1 MKIALGL
8 GCDRGTPLATLQR
21 VIDEALASCHA
32 QIVDVAAVASIDLKA
47 DEPALLQ
54 LAQVHGWLI
63 RFHPAN
69 ELALVDVDQTMLDLA
84 AQREL
89 PGGQPMTVCQGN
101 VEALPFEAGAFD
113 TVVAQ
118 FLFCGVTQP
127 VQGLRECRRVL
138 APGGRLFLL
147 EHVRSDHC
155 FLGPLLDALNVVTSR
170 LFADRFNQRV
180 EPLLAEAGWRVVR
193 REDLFLDVIRL
204 LEAVPQ
210 EEEAA
215 KS

>member
-1 MKIALGL
+1 MMAKVFDLFLSLVIARAWRRSHLERVQGRVLEAGGGSGL
-8 GCDRGTPLATLQR
+8 SLPCYPRA
-21 VIDEALASCHA
+21 
-32 QIVDVAAVASIDLKA
+32 
-47 DEPALLQ
+47 
-54 LAQVHGWLI
+54 GWT
-63 RFHPAN
+63 
-69 ELALVDVDQTMLDLA
+69 ELALVDLDQTMLDLA

-89 PGGQPMTVCQGN
+89 PGGQPVTVCQGN

-118 FLFCGVTQP
+118 FLFCGVKQP

-147 EHVRSDHC
+147 EHVRSDHW
-155 FLGPLLDALNVVTSR
+155 FLGLLLDALNVVTSR

>member
-1 MKIALGL
+1 MMAKVFDLFLSLVIARAWRRSHLERVQGRVLEAGGGSGL
-8 GCDRGTPLATLQR
+8 SLPCYPRA
-21 VIDEALASCHA
+21 
-32 QIVDVAAVASIDLKA
+32 
-47 DEPALLQ
+47 
-54 LAQVHGWLI
+54 GWT
-63 RFHPAN
+63 
-69 ELALVDVDQTMLDLA
+69 ELALVDLDQTMLDLA

-118 FLFCGVTQP
+118 FLFCGVKQP

-147 EHVRSDHC
+147 EHVRSDNWL
-155 FLGPLLDALNVVTSR
+155 LGPLLDAVNVLTSR
-170 LFADRFNQRV
+170 LFADRFNQRI

>member
-1 MKIALGL
+1 MMAKVFDLFLSLVIARAWRRSHLERVQGRALEAGGGSGL
-8 GCDRGTPLATLQR
+8 SLPCYPRA
-21 VIDEALASCHA
+21 
-32 QIVDVAAVASIDLKA
+32 
-47 DEPALLQ
+47 
-54 LAQVHGWLI
+54 GWT
-63 RFHPAN
+63 
-69 ELALVDVDQTMLDLA
+69 ELALVDLDQTMLDLA

-118 FLFCGVTQP
+118 FLFCGVKQP

-147 EHVRSDHC
+147 EHVRSDHW
-155 FLGPLLDALNVVTSR
+155 FLGLLLDALNVVTSR

>member
-1 MKIALGL
+1 MMAKVFDLFLSLVIARAWRRSHLERVQGRVLEAGGGSGL
-8 GCDRGTPLATLQR
+8 SLPCYPRA
-21 VIDEALASCHA
+21 
-32 QIVDVAAVASIDLKA
+32 
-47 DEPALLQ
+47 
-54 LAQVHGWLI
+54 GWT
-63 RFHPAN
+63 
-69 ELALVDVDQTMLDLA
+69 ELALVDLDQTMLDLA

-147 EHVRSDHC
+147 EHVRSDHW
-155 FLGPLLDALNVVTSR
+155 FLGLLLDALNVVTSR

>member
-1 MKIALGL
+1 MLAKAFDLFLSLVISRSWRRSHLERVQGRVLEVGGGSGL
-8 GCDRGTPLATLQR
+8 SLSCYPHTGWNGLVLLDLDQEMLA
-21 VIDEALASCHA
+21 
-32 QIVDVAAVASIDLKA
+32 
-47 DEPALLQ
+47 
-54 LAQVHGWLI
+54 
-63 RFHPAN
+63 
-69 ELALVDVDQTMLDLA
+69 LA
-84 AQREL
+84 AQRKL
-89 PGGQPMTVCQGN
+89 PGGQPITVCQGN
-101 VEALPFEAGAFD
+101 VEALPFEDGAFD
-113 TVVAQ
+113 TIVAQ
-118 FLFCGVTQP
+118 FLFCGVRQP

-147 EHVRSDHC
+147 EHVRSDHW
-155 FLGPLLDALNVVTSR
+155 FLGLLLDALNVVTSR

>member
-1 MKIALGL
+1 MMAKVFDLFLSLVIARAWRRSHLERVQGRVLEAGGGSGL
-8 GCDRGTPLATLQR
+8 SLPCYPRA
-21 VIDEALASCHA
+21 
-32 QIVDVAAVASIDLKA
+32 
-47 DEPALLQ
+47 
-54 LAQVHGWLI
+54 GWT
-63 RFHPAN
+63 
-69 ELALVDVDQTMLDLA
+69 ELALVDLDQTMLDLA

-118 FLFCGVTQP
+118 FLFCGVKQP
-127 VQGLRECRRVL
+127 VQWLRECRRVL

-147 EHVRSDHC
+147 EHVRSDHW
-155 FLGPLLDALNVVTSR
+155 FLGLLLDALNVVTSR

>member
-1 MKIALGL
+1 
-8 GCDRGTPLATLQR
+8 
-21 VIDEALASCHA
+21 
-32 QIVDVAAVASIDLKA
+32 
-47 DEPALLQ
+47 
-54 LAQVHGWLI
+54 
-63 RFHPAN
+63 
-69 ELALVDVDQTMLDLA
+69 
-84 AQREL
+84 
-89 PGGQPMTVCQGN
+89 MTVCQGN
-101 VEALPFEAGAFD
+101 VEALPFADGTFD

-118 FLFCGVTQP
+118 FLFCGVRQP

-147 EHVRSDHC
+147 EHVRSDHW
-155 FLGPLLDALNVVTSR
+155 FLGLLLDALNVVTSR

>member
-1 MKIALGL
+1 MMAKVFDLFLSLVIARAWRRSHLERVQGRVLEAGGGSGL
-8 GCDRGTPLATLQR
+8 SLPCYPRA
-21 VIDEALASCHA
+21 
-32 QIVDVAAVASIDLKA
+32 
-47 DEPALLQ
+47 
-54 LAQVHGWLI
+54 GWT
-63 RFHPAN
+63 
-69 ELALVDVDQTMLDLA
+69 ELALVDLDQTMLDLA

-118 FLFCGVTQP
+118 FLFCGVKQP

-147 EHVRSDHC
+147 EHVRSDHW
-155 FLGPLLDALNVVTSR
+155 FLGLLLDALNVVTSR

>member
-1 MKIALGL
+1 MMAKVFDLFLSLVIARAWRRSHLERVQGRVLEVGGGSGL
-8 GCDRGTPLATLQR
+8 SLPCYPRA
-21 VIDEALASCHA
+21 
-32 QIVDVAAVASIDLKA
+32 
-47 DEPALLQ
+47 
-54 LAQVHGWLI
+54 GWT
-63 RFHPAN
+63 
-69 ELALVDVDQTMLDLA
+69 ELVLVDLDQTMLDLA

-147 EHVRSDHC
+147 EHVRSDHW
-155 FLGPLLDALNVVTSR
+155 FLGLLLDALNVVTSR

-180 EPLLAEAGWRVVR
+180 ELLLAEAGWRVVR

>member
-1 MKIALGL
+1 M
-8 GCDRGTPLATLQR
+8 
-21 VIDEALASCHA
+21 
-32 QIVDVAAVASIDLKA
+32 DL
-47 DEPALLQ
+47 
-54 LAQVHGWLI
+54 
-63 RFHPAN
+63 
-69 ELALVDVDQTMLDLA
+69 DQTMLDLA

-118 FLFCGVTQP
+118 FLFCGVKQP

-147 EHVRSDHC
+147 EHVRSDHW
-155 FLGPLLDALNVVTSR
+155 FLGLLLDALNVVTSR

>member
-1 MKIALGL
+1 MMAKVFDLFLSLVIARAWRRSHLERVQGRVLEVGGGSGL
-8 GCDRGTPLATLQR
+8 SLPCYPRA
-21 VIDEALASCHA
+21 
-32 QIVDVAAVASIDLKA
+32 
-47 DEPALLQ
+47 
-54 LAQVHGWLI
+54 GWT
-63 RFHPAN
+63 
-69 ELALVDVDQTMLDLA
+69 ELVLVDLDQTMLALA

-118 FLFCGVTQP
+118 FLFCGVKQP

-155 FLGPLLDALNVVTSR
+155 FLGLLLDALNVVTSR

>member
-1 MKIALGL
+1 MMAKVFDLFLSLVIARAWRRSHLERVQGRVLEVGGGSGL
-8 GCDRGTPLATLQR
+8 SLHCYPRA
-21 VIDEALASCHA
+21 
-32 QIVDVAAVASIDLKA
+32 
-47 DEPALLQ
+47 
-54 LAQVHGWLI
+54 GWT
-63 RFHPAN
+63 
-69 ELALVDVDQTMLDLA
+69 ELALVDLDQTMLDLA

-118 FLFCGVTQP
+118 FLFCGVKQP

>member
-1 MKIALGL
+1 MMAK
-8 GCDRGTPLATLQR
+8 
-21 VIDEALASCHA
+21 VF
-32 QIVDVAAVASIDLKA
+32 DLFLSLIISRA
-47 DEPALLQ
+47 WRRSHLEY
-54 LAQVHGWLI
+54 VHGRVLEAGGGSGLSLPCYPRAGWT
-63 RFHPAN
+63 
-69 ELALVDVDQTMLDLA
+69 ELALVDLDQTMLDLA

-118 FLFCGVTQP
+118 FLFCGVKQP

-147 EHVRSDHC
+147 EHVRSDHW
-155 FLGPLLDALNVVTSR
+155 FLGLLLDALNVVTSR

>member
-1 MKIALGL
+1 MMAKVFDLFLSLVIARAWRRSHLERVQGRVLEAGGGSGL
-8 GCDRGTPLATLQR
+8 SLPCYPRA
-21 VIDEALASCHA
+21 
-32 QIVDVAAVASIDLKA
+32 
-47 DEPALLQ
+47 
-54 LAQVHGWLI
+54 GWT
-63 RFHPAN
+63 
-69 ELALVDVDQTMLDLA
+69 ELALVDLDQTMLDLA

-118 FLFCGVTQP
+118 FLFCGVKQP

>member
-1 MKIALGL
+1 MMAKVFDLFLSLVIARAWRRSHLERVQGRVLEAGGGSGL
-8 GCDRGTPLATLQR
+8 SLPCYPRA
-21 VIDEALASCHA
+21 
-32 QIVDVAAVASIDLKA
+32 
-47 DEPALLQ
+47 
-54 LAQVHGWLI
+54 GWT
-63 RFHPAN
+63 
-69 ELALVDVDQTMLDLA
+69 ELALVDLDQTMLDLA

-118 FLFCGVTQP
+118 FLFCGVKQP

-155 FLGPLLDALNVVTSR
+155 FLGLLLDALNVVTSR